1 MLKKEASELEQRK
14 ITYREAISEAI
25 KEEMARDDS
34 VFLMGED
41 LGRFGGAFGTTRGLY
56 HEFGEERIKDTPIS
70 ETAIVGFGLGA
81 ALIGMRPI
89 VEIMRIDW
97 MAICMDEIVNH
108 VAKMRYLSG
117 GKPEVAMVI
126 RTNAEAGLGLGA
138 QHSQSFESW
147 FVHVPGL
154 KVVMPSNPYDGKGLL
169 KAAIRDPN
177 PVIFIES
184 VTLLSVSGA
193 VPTEDYVVPLG
204 KADIK
209 REGKDVTIVAWGTL
223 ASKALNA
230 AQTLSDEGIQ
240 VEVVDPRSLRPL
252 DIETIVAS
260 VKKTGKLVVAH
271 EAMKTCGFGAE
282 VVALVQERAF
292 DHLDAPIQ
300 RVATPD
306 VIIPVNRMLER
317 TVLPQ
322 EEQIIAA
329 VKSIA

>member
-1 MLKKEASELEQRK
+1 MLRKEADEVAQHQ
-14 ITYREAISEAI
+14 ITYREAINEAI
-25 KEEMARDDS
+25 KEEMARDDR

-41 LGRFGGAFGTTRGLY
+41 LGRFGGAFGTTRGLLR
-56 HEFGEERIKDTPIS
+56 EFGEERVRDAPIS
-70 ETAIVGFGLGA
+70 ETAIIGFGLGA

-108 VAKMRYLSG
+108 VAKMRYLSAG
-117 GKPEVAMVI
+117 RPEVAMVI
-126 RTNAEAGLGLGA
+126 KTNAEGGLGLGA
-138 QHSQSFESW
+138 QHSQSFEAW
-147 FVHVPGL
+147 LVHMPGL

-177 PVIFIES
+177 PVIFIEP
-184 VTLLSVSGA
+184 VTLLSISGA

-209 REGKDVTIVAWGTL
+209 REGTDATIVAWGTL
-223 ASKALNA
+223 VPKVLNA
-230 AQTLSDEGIQ
+230 AQTLADEGIE
-240 VEVVDPRSLRPL
+240 VEVVDPRSLWPL
-252 DIETIVAS
+252 DIETIITS
-260 VKKTGKLVVAH
+260 VKKTGRLVVAH
-271 EAMKTCGFGAE
+271 QAMKRCGVGAE
-282 VVALVQERAF
+282 IVALVQEQAF

-306 VIIPVNRMLER
+306 VIIPVNRNLEK

-322 EEQIIAA
+322 EEQIVAA
-329 VKSIA
+329 VKSIS